1 MATVQTTIPV
11 KILTDLEK
19 NRVPVVFD
27 DAIAIAR
34 FYNPI
39 GVEDYYLYA
48 KSGDTISCI
57 CRQKESDNYVTREVP
72 IAEIT
77 GNPALQQDVYFKPK
91 RLAELKFHF
100 SNVKFEDGGELP
112 ETGEIAPLNYTAY
125 ITAISEAMIADSPDP
140 KGGHDMAHD
149 VIDKNLDLI
158 KQCYLDGL
166 SYRYT
171 ANRLLGK
178 VGGDLNTDIIHYYF
192 FNEDAVEVSKRL
204 EWFDKTDKSLTIIRE
219 KEAITRN
226 HVYEE
231 LAELTFMHPVIL
243 NDDTAK
249 VLLKDIHAK
258 SMTEGDICLMVYN
271 YEKPTRN
278 FKMIMFGKK
287 YLLTKYALQLKEIVF
302 KSMSKLG
309 VIKSESEIKCAI
321 KQP

>member
-34 FYNPI
+34 FYNPV

-48 KSGDTISCI
+48 KSGDIISCI
-57 CRQKESDNYVTREVP
+57 CRQSENDNYVTREVP
-72 IAEIT
+72 TAEIT

-100 SNVKFEDGGELP
+100 SNIKFEEGGELP
-112 ETGEIAPLNYTAY
+112 ETGEIAPLNYTSY
-125 ITAISEAMIADSPDP
+125 VTSVSTAMIEDGAAN
-140 KGGHDMAHD
+140 AHD
-149 VIDKNLDLI
+149 VIDKNLELI
-158 KQCYLDGL
+158 MQCYKDGL

-178 VGGDLNTDIIHYYF
+178 VSGDLNTDVIHYYF
-192 FNEDAVEVSKRL
+192 FNFSTFSNSKRL
-204 EWFDKTDKSLTIIRE
+204 EWFDKTDKGLTIIRA
-219 KEAITRN
+219 KEAITKN

-231 LAELTFMHPVIL
+231 LAELTFAHPVIL
-243 NDDTAK
+243 NDDTAW

-258 SMTEGDICLMVYN
+258 TMTEGDICLMVYN
-271 YEKPTRN
+271 FEKPSRN
-278 FKMIMFGKK
+278 FKMLLFGKK
-287 YLLTKYALQLKEIVF
+287 YLLTKYALQLKEIIF
-302 KSMSKLG
+302 KSMNKLG
-309 VIKSESEIKCAI
+309 LVKSETEIKCAI